1 MVSEKTLKVL
11 DTLIT
16 ELKIGYCKMCQM
28 ITKCMCYNEVKMY
41 FKIELLHYAV
51 FLYWQSQLCKITYVS
66 NAILHNHLD
75 YNALYTV
82 DQSSF

>member
-28 ITKCMCYNEVKMY
+28 ITKCMCYNEVKRY
-41 FKIELLHYAV
+41 FKYSVIT
-51 FLYWQSQLCKITYVS
+51 LCGVV
-66 NAILHNHLD
+66 IL
-75 YNALYTV
+75 AKPV
-82 DQSSF
+82 M